1 MNHIKSWMV
10 SVEAGDNTD
19 ISEVRME
26 VADLMTLKIEK
37 ADLDI
42 FGKELQTQLVPSLE
56 AMSNRI
62 QQLEINQVR
71 ILGSINYFA
80 PPVIAEVISGLKGL
94 GD

>member
-42 FGKELQTQLVPSLE
+42 FGKELQNSTGPISR
-56 AMSNRI
+56 SN
-62 QQLEINQVR
+62 V
-71 ILGSINYFA
+71 
-80 PPVIAEVISGLKGL
+80 
-94 GD
+94 